1 MSKSIFVML
10 IVFASAMSLNG
21 AAADNSTA
29 KLNPMV
35 LIELG
40 ADMKA
45 DWVYSEIMLTVE
57 IKNELVATHRS
68 SIINR
73 DFLRVQRAKSVL
85 AFKDTSMFASDTQRL
100 KTAE

>member
-1 MSKSIFVML
+1 ML
-10 IVFASAMSLNG
+10 VVLTSAMSLNV
-21 AAADNSTA
+21 AAADNTIA

-45 DWVYSEIMLTVE
+45 DWVYSERMLTVE
-57 IKNELVATHRS
+57 IKNELETSHKPSVN
-68 SIINR
+68 NR
-73 DFLRVQRAKSVL
+73 DLLTVLRVRSIL
-85 AFKDTSMFASDTQRL
+85 AFTNTYDVVRNTQSL